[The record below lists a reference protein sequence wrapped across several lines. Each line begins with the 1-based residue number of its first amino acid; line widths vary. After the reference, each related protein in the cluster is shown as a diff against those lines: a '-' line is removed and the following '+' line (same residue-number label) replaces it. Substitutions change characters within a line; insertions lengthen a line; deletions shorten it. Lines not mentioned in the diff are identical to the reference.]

1 MDIIKRKIL
10 LENSTNRDYNSPDWG
25 VMTATTFYLNIMITQ
40 NIDDMGLFTDID
52 YIPKSKLATSQPNYS
67 LLINKLNSIGA
78 HFNFMSNVP
87 VSSITRLNST
97 PTEDVTLRFIGDTG
111 STYYNYGNNVITGA
125 TDSKLEDVRS
135 YKITDPYRVGFN
147 VATEVYTNY
156 AGVSVSGVN
165 RIYSMAEPKKYV
177 FDAITGST
185 LAQNNQPYG
194 LQYSDYTG
202 TSRSMVISG
211 DTNPLPL
218 TTFRYISEGW
228 NETNVSL
235 SALTKEEFLFGII
248 SRPELQNDVFIDRGA
263 TSVMD
268 THLRLSEI
276 KNIGQLRN
284 YGNGFY
290 NLTIR

>member
-1 MDIIKRKIL
+1 MDIIKRTIL
-10 LENSTNRDYNSPDWG
+10 LEEATIRASGDTWG
-25 VMTATTFYLNIMITQ
+25 TMPIDTCFYLKIMITQ

-52 YIPKSKLATSQPNYS
+52 YIPKSNLATSQPNYT
-67 LLINKLNSIGA
+67 LLINNLNSIGA
-78 HFNFMSNVP
+78 EFNFMSNVP
-87 VSSITRLNST
+87 VSTINRLNSNS
-97 PTEDVTLRFIGDTG
+97 TEDVTLRFIGDTG
-111 STYYNYGNNVITGA
+111 STYYNYGNNIITGA

-135 YKITDPYRVGFN
+135 YKITDPYRVGFD
-147 VATEVYTNY
+147 VAKEVYTNY

-177 FDAITGST
+177 FDAITGTT

-263 TSVMD
+263 TSVID

-276 KNIGQLRN
+276 KNLGQLKN

-290 NLTIR
+290 NITIK